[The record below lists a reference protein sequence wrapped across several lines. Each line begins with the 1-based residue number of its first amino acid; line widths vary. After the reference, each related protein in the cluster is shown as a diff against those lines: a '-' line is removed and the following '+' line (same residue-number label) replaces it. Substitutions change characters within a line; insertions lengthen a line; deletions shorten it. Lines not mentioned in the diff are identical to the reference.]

1 MKIKLLG
8 TLVLS
13 SALLLTAC
21 GQEEEKKEKDNK
33 TETTKKENQKKTE
46 VKKENKEDKSKEEYV
61 NNEQQVNQ
69 QQANQAPQQEQPQ
82 QEYQQTQ
89 QPVQSYENNQTD
101 TVPETSKA
109 YGMNPNYPQE
119 NKANNPTG
127 YLSEEDAQAMADKA
141 SEYDAEVAKHNAN
154 VEAHNDWINGQ
165 LESAGLNE

>member
-8 TLVLS
+8 TLALS

-21 GQEEEKKEKDNK
+21 GQDEKKEESKPKEEHKKTTETKKSENKGSKNITEKEKQEDIVETKDN
-33 TETTKKENQKKTE
+33 TA
-46 VKKENKEDKSKEEYV
+46 
-61 NNEQQVNQ
+61 QQVDQ
-69 QQANQAPQQEQPQ
+69 QPQ
-82 QEYQQTQ
+82 QYTQ

>member
-8 TLVLS
+8 TLALS

-21 GQEEEKKEKDNK
+21 GQDEKKEESKPK
-33 TETTKKENQKKTE
+33 EEHKKTTETKKS
-46 VKKENKEDKSKEEYV
+46 ENKGSKNITEKEKQEDIVETED
-61 NNEQQVNQ
+61 NTAQQVDQ
-69 QQANQAPQQEQPQ
+69 QPQ
-82 QEYQQTQ
+82 QYTQ

>member
-8 TLVLS
+8 TLALS

-21 GQEEEKKEKDNK
+21 GQEEKKEESKP
-33 TETTKKENQKKTE
+33 KE
-46 VKKENKEDKSKEEYV
+46 ENKETTETKEKEKKGNKNITEKEKQEDIV
-61 NNEQQVNQ
+61 ETKDNTAQQVDQ
-69 QQANQAPQQEQPQ
+69 QPQ
-82 QEYQQTQ
+82 QYTQ
-89 QPVQSYENNQTD
+89 QPVQSYENNQAD
-101 TVPETSKA
+101 TIPETSKA
-109 YGMNPNYPQE
+109 YGMNSNYPQE

>member
-8 TLVLS
+8 TLALS

-21 GQEEEKKEKDNK
+21 GQDEKKEESKPKEENK
-33 TETTKKENQKKTE
+33 ETTETKE
-46 VKKENKEDKSKEEYV
+46 KENKGNKNITEKEKQEDIVETKD
-61 NNEQQVNQ
+61 NTAQQVDQ
-69 QQANQAPQQEQPQ
+69 QPQ
-82 QEYQQTQ
+82 QYTQ

-101 TVPETSKA
+101 IVPETSKA
-109 YGMNPNYPQE
+109 YGTNPNYPQE

>member
-8 TLVLS
+8 TLALS

-21 GQEEEKKEKDNK
+21 GQDEKKEESKPK
-33 TETTKKENQKKTE
+33 EEHKKTTETKKS
-46 VKKENKEDKSKEEYV
+46 ENKGSKNITEKEKQEDIVETED
-61 NNEQQVNQ
+61 NTPQQVEQ
-69 QQANQAPQQEQPQ
+69 QPQ
-82 QEYQQTQ
+82 QYTQ

-109 YGMNPNYPQE
+109 YGVNPIYPQE

>member
-8 TLVLS
+8 TLALS

-21 GQEEEKKEKDNK
+21 GQDEKKEESKPKDEHKKTTETKKSENKGSKNITEKEKQEDIVETKDN
-33 TETTKKENQKKTE
+33 TA
-46 VKKENKEDKSKEEYV
+46 
-61 NNEQQVNQ
+61 QQVDQ
-69 QQANQAPQQEQPQ
+69 QPQ
-82 QEYQQTQ
+82 QYTQ